1 MSTLQLVRASDLATP
16 TQAEKHCMEYG
27 FRRGYWHGVL
37 AACNEIISGATQ
49 HDVRLW
55 LFREVKEWA
64 DALQEGE
71 STIEPPP
78 SCVRGRSFDESTLY
92 TKSPRPRPEGKRC
105 FVYAVGDGHGN
116 TKIGVAKDISSRI
129 GQLQTG
135 NASRLYLIA
144 YADLNDRFD
153 ADRVESWCHQE
164 LSEWRKCGEWFS
176 VFDDSAVETLMQCLD
191 ALSIDARVIEIEN
204 RVY

>member
-1 MSTLQLVRASDLATP
+1 MAMQLVRDCDVVMP

-37 AACNEIISGATQ
+37 AACNEIMSGATQ

-55 LFREVKEWA
+55 LFREVKEWEQ
-64 DALQEGE
+64 ALKEGE

-78 SCVRGRSFDESTLY
+78 ACVRGRSLNESTLY
-92 TKSPRPRPEGKRC
+92 AESPRPTPSGKRC

-116 TKIGVAKDISSRI
+116 TKIGVAKDISARI
-129 GQLQTG
+129 CQLQTG

-144 YADLNDRFD
+144 YADLADRWE
-153 ADRVESWCHQE
+153 ADRVEAWCHAE
-164 LSEWRKCGEWFS
+164 LSEWRRCGEWFS
-176 VFDDSAVETLMQCLD
+176 VFDDSAVQTLLECLD
-191 ALSIDARVIEIEN
+191 ALSINESVIEIES

>member
-1 MSTLQLVRASDLATP
+1 MQLTKACDFLVRD
-16 TQAEKHCMEYG
+16 QAQRHCMEYG

-37 AACNEIISGATQ
+37 AACNEIMTGATQ

-55 LFREVKEWA
+55 LFREVKEWMQ
-64 DALQEGE
+64 ALQDGE
-71 STIEPPP
+71 CTVEPPP
-78 SCVRGRSFDESTLY
+78 SCVKGRSFDESTLH
-92 TKSPRPRPEGKRC
+92 TRSPTPTPSGKRC

-116 TKIGVAKDISSRI
+116 TKIGVAKDITARI

-144 YADLNDRFD
+144 YADLEDRYE
-153 ADRVESWCHQE
+153 ADRVESWCHCE

-176 VFDDSAVETLMQCLD
+176 VFDDVAVETLMECLD
-191 ALSIDARVIEIEN
+191 ALSISARVIEREN